1 MIDRALV
8 FFVFAL
14 VSITWLLALGAFQ
27 LAVTPPSFTKPIL
40 VGLSFITLV
49 IFILLKN
56 VKKDQH
62 QNFVLYY
69 LLSIFGKFVIA
80 GIAVFVIL
88 QQDAASSNTN
98 VVFFMI
104 SYVAFTSL
112 EVTALLLVKRV

>member
-8 FFVFAL
+8 FFVFTL
-14 VSITWLLALGAFQ
+14 VAITLLLALGAFQ
-27 LAVTPPSFTKPIL
+27 LAATPPSLMNAIL
-40 VGLSFITLV
+40 MGLSFTTLV

-88 QQDAASSNTN
+88 QQDAPSSNTN
-98 VVFFMI
+98 IVFFMI
-104 SYVAFTSL
+104 SYVAFTLL
-112 EVTALLLVKRV
+112 EVVALLLVKRV

>member
-8 FFVFAL
+8 FFVFTL
-14 VSITWLLALGAFQ
+14 VAITLLLALGAFQ
-27 LAVTPPSFTKPIL
+27 LAATPPSFMNAIL
-40 VGLSFITLV
+40 MGLSFTTLV

-88 QQDAASSNTN
+88 QQDAPSSNTN
-98 VVFFMI
+98 IVFFMI
-104 SYVAFTSL
+104 SYVAFTLL
-112 EVTALLLVKRV
+112 EVVALLLVKRV